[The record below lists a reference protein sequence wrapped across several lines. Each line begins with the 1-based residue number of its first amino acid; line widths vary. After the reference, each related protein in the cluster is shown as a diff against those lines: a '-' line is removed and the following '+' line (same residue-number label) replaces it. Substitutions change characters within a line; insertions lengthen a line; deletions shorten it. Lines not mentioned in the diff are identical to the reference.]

1 MTAQD
6 KAGTSVSV
14 KSKGKLKEK
23 HLLYISAGCTQEGQK
38 LSVMLNSW
46 HNVKQRL
53 GRESMSYDPEN
64 RKNWVF

>member
-38 LSVMLNSW
+38 LSVMLNS
-46 HNVKQRL
+46 
-53 GRESMSYDPEN
+53 
-64 RKNWVF
+64 